1 MSLLN
6 ALGSMAGGLI
16 ASRASK
22 YVNPMFENLFSQDPA
37 PIEDRS
43 TQAIPAQMQG
53 GATVGLDPYA
63 SMPPVQGYDM
73 PPMQL
78 GAMEMNLPAL
88 GAPED
93 DIGILAAQYDLNP
106 EYVESAMAE
115 GMTIP
120 DLREAAQLSDAMY
133 DGQKRLATIKLKKA
147 QGEDTS
153 EDESTLSK
161 IGGGLKNFFGSEKGM
176 LSMALAFNTLR
187 NKPDNQL
194 AAGIQDRLKTIN
206 ENQTTAANV
215 PEIISYLQNK
225 GYTELANIVANDPK
239 QAKDVLKQV
248 MQKELSKQASPT
260 VSTPRI
266 DEETG
271 EEYILITNPQTGKVE
286 KVMTG
291 GRGETAAGKREEETR
306 IKREEASGI
315 VGRNSSTAILNI
327 ADNLATQLAAYD
339 DIEKS
344 LLEGAYTG
352 IGSFI
357 PTFRDSTIR
366 LENAVNRLGLGVIGG
381 TTFGALS
388 ESELNFALSTAFPT
402 NLSREEA
409 LKFVR
414 DKKAA
419 QARVRQELISEAA
432 KMNRMGYDAYL
443 EDLRKLNEQV
453 AANRAKDGQTNQSAK
468 PVNENLTPVQKAMI
482 KRGLL

>member
-6 ALGSMAGGLI
+6 MLGGMATGLI
-16 ASRASK
+16 ADRAAK
-22 YVNPMFENLFSQDPA
+22 YSNPMLENLFSQDPA

-43 TQAIPAQMQG
+43 TQAIPAQMQDVPTFG
-53 GATVGLDPYA
+53 VVPEA
-63 SMPPVQGYDM
+63 SMPPVSGYDL
-73 PPMQL
+73 PPMPS
-78 GAMEMNLPAL
+78 GEMSMNLPAL

-133 DGQKRLATIKLKKA
+133 DGQRRLATIKLKKA

-153 EDESTLSK
+153 EDESMLSK

-194 AAGIQDRLKTIN
+194 AAGIQDRLKTISK
-206 ENQTTAANV
+206 NQITAANV
-215 PEIISYLQNK
+215 PEVISYLQNK
-225 GYTELANIVANDPK
+225 GYTQLAKIVANDPD
-239 QAKDVLKQV
+239 QANDVLKQV
-248 MQKELSKQASPT
+248 MQKELSNKASPT

-271 EEYILITNPQTGKVE
+271 EEYVLITNPQTGKVE

-306 IKREEASGI
+306 IKQEEESKI
-315 VGRNSSTAILNI
+315 VGRDRSTSILDI
-327 ADNLATQLAAYD
+327 ADNLAKQLAAYD
-339 DIEKS
+339 DIEQT
-344 LLEGAYTG
+344 LMEGAYTG
-352 IGSFI
+352 IGSFL
-357 PTFRDSTIR
+357 PTFRDATIE
-366 LENAVNRLGLGVIGG
+366 LKNAVNRLGLGVIGG

-388 ESELNFALSTAFPT
+388 ESELNFALETAFPT

-414 DKKAA
+414 KKKAK
-419 QARVRQELISEAA
+419 QALVRQELIREAA

-453 AANRAKDGQTNQSAK
+453 AANKAKADQSENTATSAFTV
-468 PVNENLTPVQKAMI
+468 VNV
-482 KRGLL
+482 R